1 MYIVLLTITAVTPHT
16 SFIHAVCTLLC
27 YVTVLC
33 DCVMWLYY
41 VTVLYDCVMWLCYVT
56 VLCDCVMWLRYVTV
70 ICDCVM
76 WLCYVT
82 VLCDC
87 VIRVTQG
94 ILSESLLHWGIY
106 VLYIRKGV
114 LVRQRLIAMTSSVL
128 LIRNVGTWKI
138 VITVLTALNRQ
149 RLRAPPCELVQA
161 GTGSEQLMASNCCL
175 KLRCGLLQR
184 VQALREA
191 RPVGCQARDRLLR
204 YHPQEQK

>member
-1 MYIVLLTITAVTPHT
+1 MYLYGAYSTRLTNNVYCFIDNHSSHT
-16 SFIHAVCTLLC
+16 SHLFYSCSMHIA
-27 YVTVLC
+27 VLC
-33 DCVMWLYY
+33 DCVMWL
-41 VTVLYDCVMWLCYVT
+41 W
-56 VLCDCVMWLRYVTV
+56 
-70 ICDCVM
+70 
-76 WLCYVT
+76 YVT